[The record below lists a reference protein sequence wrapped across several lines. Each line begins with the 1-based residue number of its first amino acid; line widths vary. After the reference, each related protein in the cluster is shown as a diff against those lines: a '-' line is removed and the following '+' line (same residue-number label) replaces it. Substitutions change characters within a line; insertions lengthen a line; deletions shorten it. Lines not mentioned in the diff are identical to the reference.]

1 VPLQEL
7 GFGATEIS
15 LALLIFGGAGA
26 IGNLLG
32 GSLADRFG
40 ALPTATLGLA
50 VMMVALTL
58 QSVAFKYAS
67 PELARPIIL
76 GLIFCW
82 GIAGWTF
89 YPAQVATL
97 VHIEPRASMIALSL
111 NASAMYL
118 GFAGG
123 GALGGVVIA
132 VLTPGDLGWIGG
144 AGVAVALALA
154 LTRGSQAGP
163 QAG

>member
-1 VPLQEL
+1 M
-7 GFGATEIS
+7 
-15 LALLIFGGAGA
+15 LIFGGAGA

-32 GSLADRFG
+32 GNLADRVG
-40 ALPTATLGLA
+40 PIPTATLGLA

-58 QSVAFKYAS
+58 QSVALKFAP

-97 VHIEPRASMIALSL
+97 IHIEPQASMIALSL

-118 GFAGG
+118 GFAAGG
-123 GALGGVVIA
+123 VLGGVVIA

-144 AGVAVALALA
+144 CSIAIALALV
-154 LTRGSQAGP
+154 LFRGWQEQPELQKIAG
-163 QAG
+163 